1 MPLVINGGGTSVG
14 GGGGPLII
22 AQGTTLPSGPADG
35 REYYWEVDAVN
46 GVVWHM
52 RYDVTLNKWLFLGG
66 ADFENS
72 VFTNETRNVA
82 SYAALTT
89 AGPQL
94 AVPAAGVYDVFVGFY
109 GSSSTVNLTLLAAV
123 DGAGQTANDNDA
135 AFGVASTASTSFES
149 ARSLR
154 LTLTAAT
161 LTTLYKVGAANSGN
175 FNRRFMRIRPV
186 AITPT

>member
-1 MPLVINGGGTSVG
+1 MPFVSGGGTSTG
-14 GGGGPLII
+14 GGGGPVVIP
-22 AQGTTLPSGPADG
+22 QGTTLPSSPSDG

-52 RYDVTLNKWLFLGG
+52 RYDGTLSKWLFLGG

-94 AVPAAGVYDVFVGFY
+94 AVPAAGVYDVFSGFY
-109 GSSSTVNLTLLAAV
+109 GSSATVNLTLLAAV

-149 ARSLR
+149 ERSLR

-161 LTTLYKVGAANSGN
+161 LTTLYKVGSANTGN
-175 FNRRFMRIRPV
+175 FNRRYLRIKPV
-186 AITPT
+186 RIDPT